1 MNRICVFCGSSPGL
15 LSEYTETANL
25 LGRELA
31 SRNIELVFGGSD
43 VGLMRQ
49 VANAT
54 LEKGGKVIGV
64 IPESFAK
71 KVAHKKLSQ
80 LHVVNSMH
88 ERKKMMYDLSDGFIV
103 LPGAFG
109 TLEEILEI
117 MAWTQLGLITKPFG
131 FLNVCGYYDKFFE
144 FADHAVK
151 QQFLK
156 QEHLDMIL
164 IETSVEKILKKFDEF
179 NVPVVDKWLETKKD
193 IVGKKENYDEK
204 NDGTL

>member
-15 LSEYTETANL
+15 LPEYAETANL

-31 SRNIELVFGGSD
+31 NRNIELVFGGSD
-43 VGLMRQ
+43 VGLMRL

-54 LEKGGKVIGV
+54 LKNGGKVIGV
-64 IPESFAK
+64 IPDSFAK

-88 ERKKMMYDLSDGFIV
+88 ERKKMMHKLSDGFIV

-117 MAWTQLGLITKPFG
+117 IAWTQLGLNTKPFG
-131 FLNVCGYYDKFFE
+131 FLNVCGYYNKFFE
-144 FADHAVK
+144 FADHAVE

-156 QEHLDMIL
+156 QEYLDMIL
-164 IETSVEKILKKFDEF
+164 IDTSVDIILKKFDEF
-179 NVPVVDKWLETKKD
+179 SVPVVNKWVD
-193 IVGKKENYDEK
+193 KKEGVE
-204 NDGTL
+204 GR

>member
-1 MNRICVFCGSSPGL
+1 MNRICVFFGSSPGL
-15 LSEYTETANL
+15 LSEYAETANL

-31 SRNIELVFGGSD
+31 NRNIELVFGGSD
-43 VGLMRQ
+43 MGLMRQ
-49 VANAT
+49 VADAA

-88 ERKKMMYDLSDGFIV
+88 ERKKMMHALSDGFIV

-117 MAWTQLGLITKPFG
+117 VGWTQLGLNTKPFG
-131 FLNVCGYYDKFFE
+131 FLNVCGYYNKFFE
-144 FADHAVK
+144 FADHAVN

-156 QEHLDMIL
+156 QEHLDMIIL
-164 IETSVEKILKKFDEF
+164 ETSVDKILDKFDEF
-179 NVPVVDKWLETKKD
+179 IVPVVDKWRDKKKD
-193 IVGKKENYDEK
+193 IAVD
-204 NDGTL
+204 DTI

>member
-15 LSEYTETANL
+15 LPEYAETANL

-31 SRNIELVFGGSD
+31 NRNIELVFGGSD

-49 VANAT
+49 VADAA

-88 ERKKMMYDLSDGFIV
+88 ERKKMMHALSDGFIV

-117 MAWTQLGLITKPFG
+117 VGWTQLGLNTKPFG
-131 FLNVCGYYDKFFE
+131 FLNVCGYYNKFFE
-144 FADHAVK
+144 FADHAVN

-156 QEHLDMIL
+156 QEHLDMIIL
-164 IETSVEKILKKFDEF
+164 ETSVDKILDKFDEF
-179 NVPVVDKWLETKKD
+179 IVPVVDKWRDKKKD
-193 IVGKKENYDEK
+193 IAVD
-204 NDGTL
+204 DTI

>member
-15 LSEYTETANL
+15 LSEYAETANL

-31 SRNIELVFGGSD
+31 NRNIELVFGGSD
-43 VGLMRQ
+43 MGLMRQ
-49 VANAT
+49 VADAA

-88 ERKKMMYDLSDGFIV
+88 ERKKMMHALSDGFIV

-117 MAWTQLGLITKPFG
+117 VGWTQLGLNTKPFG
-131 FLNVCGYYDKFFE
+131 FLNVCGYYNKFFE
-144 FADHAVK
+144 FADHAVN

-156 QEHLDMIL
+156 QEHLDMIIL
-164 IETSVEKILKKFDEF
+164 ETSVDKILDKFDEF
-179 NVPVVDKWLETKKD
+179 IVPVVDKWRDKKKD
-193 IVGKKENYDEK
+193 IAVD
-204 NDGTL
+204 DTI

>member
-1 MNRICVFCGSSPGL
+1 MKRICVFCGSSPGL
-15 LSEYTETANL
+15 LSEYAETAVL
-25 LGRELA
+25 LGWELA

-43 VGLMRQ
+43 VGLMKQ
-49 VANAT
+49 VADAT

-71 KVAHKKLSQ
+71 KVAHKNLSQ

-117 MAWTQLGLITKPFG
+117 MAWTQLGLNTKPFG
-131 FLNVCGYYDKFFE
+131 FLNVCGYYNKFFE
-144 FADHAVK
+144 FADHAVS

-156 QEHLDMIL
+156 QEYLDIIL
-164 IETSVEKILKKFDEF
+164 IETTIEILLKKFDEF
-179 NVPVVDKWLETKKD
+179 NVPVVNKWIER
-193 IVGKKENYDEK
+193 KE
-204 NDGTL
+204 GITGR